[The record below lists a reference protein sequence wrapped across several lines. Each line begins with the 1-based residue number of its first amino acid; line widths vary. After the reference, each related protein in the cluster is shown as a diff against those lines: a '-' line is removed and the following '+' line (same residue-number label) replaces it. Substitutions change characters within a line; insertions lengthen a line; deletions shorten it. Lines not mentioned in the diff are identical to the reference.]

1 MKLARVLHMP
11 PAEVAFRGRV
21 EASKWLDRWAPPT
34 LSPRAT
40 PAGVS
45 FERFLEQCRTRF
57 FGGALSDETPRL
69 ALQRAPDAVARV
81 LAVADAA
88 CEGRFDLLGY
98 RDLDFGSPI
107 DWHLDPVAGRRA
119 PLAHWSRVR
128 PLDADTVGDGKVIW
142 ELNRHQWM
150 VALGQAYR
158 ITGDERYPAAFARYA
173 REWLAANPRGRG
185 INWTS
190 SLELAFRLIA
200 WCWALVLF
208 RGSPELRPELFLA
221 LRDSLASHAAHI
233 AAFPSRYFS
242 PNTHLTGEAL
252 GLVYAGLLFPEL
264 PGARRWRDTGA
275 RILQEEIL
283 RQVLDDGVYFE
294 QSTAYQCYTAE
305 IYLHFLVI
313 AAANRLEVPPEV
325 GARVQRLLDFLLFV
339 RRPDGALPAIGDAD
353 GGRLLPLVPR
363 EPHDATGL
371 FAVAAAF
378 FGRSDFAWAAGRV
391 EPPEGRGA
399 APDARGEAAAELLWL
414 LGPQGLDAFDAL
426 APRPP
431 AGSPSRVFG
440 AGGYAVFRSG
450 WDAAAHQLIFD
461 AGPLGCPASGG
472 HGHADLLSIQVSAFG
487 QPFLVDP
494 GTYAYA
500 PDPEL
505 RDHFRG
511 SLAHSTVTLDGAS
524 QALTA
529 GPFSWSDRPRA
540 HLRSWAWSQVL
551 EFASAHHDA
560 YARLGGAARHRRRVL
575 FVKRQYWVVVDD
587 IEGAGRRHVEQR
599 FQFAPLTVALEP
611 SGWVRARHDSGD
623 CLWVRSQAAV
633 PLAVEVHVASSDP
646 VAGWTSPDYGQR
658 LPAPIV
664 IWSARARLPLRIV
677 TVLIPLRGEDAPPAV
692 SLVPGPD
699 GAPAG
704 VVLGPEN
711 ERILFEDDGLLAS

>member
-1 MKLARVLHMP
+1 MRLARVLQMP
-11 PAEVAFRGRV
+11 PAEIAFRGRV
-21 EASKWLDRWAPPT
+21 EAWKWLDRWAPPT
-34 LSPRAT
+34 LSARGPRVRPPEAL
-40 PAGVS
+40 
-45 FERFLEQCRTRF
+45 FECFLGECRSRF
-57 FGGALSDETPRL
+57 FEGAMSDETPRL
-69 ALQRAPDAVARV
+69 ARERAPDAVARV

-98 RDLDFGSPI
+98 RDLDFGRPI
-107 DWHLDPVAGRRA
+107 DWHFDPVAGRRA

-128 PLDADTVGDGKVIW
+128 PLDAGSVGDGKVIW

-158 ITGDERYPAAFARYA
+158 TTGDERYPAAFVGYA
-173 REWLAANPRGRG
+173 REWLATNPRGRG

-208 RGSPELRPELFLA
+208 RGSPEVRPELFLA

-233 AAFPSRYFS
+233 AAFLSRYFS

-275 RILQEEIL
+275 RILQEEIH

-313 AAANRLEVPPEV
+313 AARNRLEVPAEV

-339 RRPDGALPAIGDAD
+339 RQPDGSLPAIGDAD
-353 GGRLLPLVPR
+353 GGRLLPLAPR
-363 EPHDATGL
+363 RPYDASPL
-371 FAVAAAF
+371 FAVAAAL
-378 FGRSDFAWAAGRV
+378 FGRSDYAWAAGRD
-391 EPPEGRGA
+391 A
-399 APDARGEAAAELLWL
+399 APELLWL
-414 LGPQGLDAFDAL
+414 LGPEGLAAFDAL
-426 APRPP
+426 PPRPP
-431 AGSPSRVFG
+431 AGSPSRVFA

-450 WDAAAHQLIFD
+450 WSAAAHQLIFD
-461 AGPLGCPASGG
+461 VGPLGCPKSGG
-472 HGHADLLSIQVSAFG
+472 HGHADLLSLQVSAFG

-505 RDHFRG
+505 RNHFRG
-511 SLAHSTVTLDGAS
+511 SLAHSTVTLDGLS
-524 QALTA
+524 QARTA
-529 GPFSWSDRPRA
+529 GPFSWRDRPRA
-540 HLRSWAWSQVL
+540 QLGNWAL
-551 EFASAHHDA
+551 TAGLAFASAHHDA

-575 FVKRQYWVVVDD
+575 FVRHRFWVVVDD
-587 IEGAGRRHVEQR
+587 IEGSGQHHVEQR
-599 FQFAPLTVALEP
+599 FQFAPLAVALEP
-611 SGWVRARHDSGD
+611 SGWVRARGDSGD
-623 CLWVRSQAAV
+623 CLWLRSQATV

-646 VAGWTSPDYGQR
+646 AAGWISPDYGQR

-664 IWSARARLPLRIV
+664 IWSVRARLPLRIV
-677 TVLIPLRGEDAPPAV
+677 TVLLPLRETDDDPPPFR
-692 SLVPGPD
+692 LVAGPD
-699 GAPAG
+699 GAPAAI
-704 VVLGPEN
+704 VLGPEN
-711 ERILFEDDGLLAS
+711 ERILFEDDQLLAS